1 MRSASARTSPAKVAL
16 RDFFFASWIGMMP
29 GTVMCVYAVGLP
41 ATVAV
46 TVYVTRP
53 ARAALARP
61 GAAA

>member
-1 MRSASARTSPAKVAL
+1 
-16 RDFFFASWIGMMP
+16 MMP
-29 GTVMCVYAVGLP
+29 GTVMCVYVVGLP